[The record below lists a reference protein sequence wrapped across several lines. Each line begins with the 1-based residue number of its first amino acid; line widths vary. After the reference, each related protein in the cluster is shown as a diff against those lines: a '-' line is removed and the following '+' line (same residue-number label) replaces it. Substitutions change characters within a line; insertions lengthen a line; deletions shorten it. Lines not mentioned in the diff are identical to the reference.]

1 MGSRS
6 SGGIN
11 FGEAQLSQSKV
22 ASTSGLCLR
31 KPPHAADSF
40 TTTTGDMVAAGT
52 DFLPKYNF
60 HVMSGRH
67 TIVIKTLKTCSTKRT
82 FIQNGN
88 ADNQADI
95 CPFAIC

>member
-1 MGSRS
+1 M
-6 SGGIN
+6 I
-11 FGEAQLSQSKV
+11 
-22 ASTSGLCLR
+22 
-31 KPPHAADSF
+31 
-40 TTTTGDMVAAGT
+40 AAGT

-60 HVMSGRH
+60 HVLSGRH
-67 TIVIKTLKTCSTKRT
+67 TAVIKMLKNCSTKRT